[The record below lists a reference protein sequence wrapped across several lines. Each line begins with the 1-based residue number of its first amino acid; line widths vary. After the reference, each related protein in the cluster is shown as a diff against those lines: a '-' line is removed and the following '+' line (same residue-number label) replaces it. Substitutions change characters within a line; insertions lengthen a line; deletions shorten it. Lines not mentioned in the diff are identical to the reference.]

1 MVELDVIFLFFF
13 AIHMRL
19 LAYRESFLYIFF
31 NHPEPS
37 SKGNWK
43 APKVR
48 EGFEDFFLVA
58 WRLLVY
64 S

>member
-19 LAYRESFLYIFF
+19 LAYRKSFLYIFF
-31 NHPEPS
+31 NHPEPP